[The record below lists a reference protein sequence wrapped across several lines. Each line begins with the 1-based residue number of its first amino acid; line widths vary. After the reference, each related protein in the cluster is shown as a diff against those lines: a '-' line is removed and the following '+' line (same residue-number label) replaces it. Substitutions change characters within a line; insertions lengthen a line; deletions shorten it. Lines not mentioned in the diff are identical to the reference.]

1 MSAPNCTVSS
11 WITALLVTTLGHCFS
26 SSPPAILSNLSTSHT
41 ITQSCRRNKKKSR
54 GQLKPSIDML
64 CQTHKHP
71 HSLTSHILYHTNC
84 VACKYWAGFHT
95 ERGGGGIP
103 SLPRNLEIE
112 YGVLSQVLNNNL
124 VPECIRSNLRGS
136 KFKIFLG
143 VGLRNFPSP
152 ATIPSPESWNWVWFC
167 HRY

>member
-1 MSAPNCTVSS
+1 M
-11 WITALLVTTLGHCFS
+11 TTLGHCFS

-54 GQLKPSIDML
+54 GQLKPNIDML

-84 VACKYWAGFHT
+84 VTCKYWSGFHT
-95 ERGGGGIP
+95 EREGGLWNFLSPTTIP
-103 SLPRNLEIE
+103 PHPTPRNLQCM
-112 YGVLSQVLNNNL
+112 VLSQVLNNNL
-124 VPECIRSNLRGS
+124 VPDCIRRGS

-143 VGLRNFPSP
+143 EHASRSP
-152 ATIPSPESWNWVWFC
+152 
-167 HRY
+167 